1 MVCNSI
7 NINRQFNL
15 TLINLALRI
24 RHPGDPRDSL
34 LPLPSLFF
42 CLQFVQI
49 SERNS
54 LSLLPSYPWSFSGTP
69 IAESPSL
76 MLATE
81 SPTSPPPAVHSD
93 VTLSSLK
100 ILSSHSLALS
110 LSVFLFSKAQSWWSF
125 SLHPHHRSWW
135 CYHRWLPFFLSI
147 VFSLIYIFLFLFLYA
162 F

>member
-1 MVCNSI
+1 MCNSI
-7 NINRQFNL
+7 NINRRFNL
-15 TLINLALRI
+15 TLINLTPRI
-24 RHPGDPRDSL
+24 RHPSDPRDSL
-34 LPLPSLFF
+34 F
-42 CLQFVQI
+42 C
-49 SERNS
+49 
-54 LSLLPSYPWSFSGTP
+54 LSLLYSFVFSLSKFQKETVSLTP

-76 MLATE
+76 LLATE

-100 ILSSHSLALS
+100 ILSSHSVALS

-125 SLHPHHRSWW
+125 SLHPHHRCWW
-135 CYHRWLPFFLSI
+135 CYHRWPPFFLSI